1 MATVTAAAHKTF
13 GRGFSNERQTVKL
26 TYNFANDAGAF
37 ADAVKIGSTDGKI
50 LVLDSCVH
58 VETLCASLG
67 SATVIVG
74 VAGGDT
80 DSFMDLASG
89 AVANLVD
96 DFVNQEA
103 AGQGIVIAS
112 GADIHL
118 DIGTADL
125 TAGKINVILSYVN
138 ID

>member
-1 MATVTAAAHKTF
+1 MATVTAKAHKVF

-26 TYNFANDAGAF
+26 TYNFGDDAGAF
-37 ADAVKIGSTDGKI
+37 ADAVKIGTTDGKI
-50 LVLDSCVH
+50 LVLDSRVH
-58 VETLCASLG
+58 VETACTSGG

-80 DSFMDLASG
+80 DAFMDLTSGAVASLVDDYVATETTGQGIVLASG
-89 AVANLVD
+89 AA
-96 DFVNQEA
+96 
-103 AGQGIVIAS
+103 
-112 GADIHL
+112 IHL

-125 TAGKINVILSYVN
+125 TAGKINVILGYMN

>member
-1 MATVTAAAHKTF
+1 MATVTAAAHKLF

-26 TYNFANDAGAF
+26 TYNFTNDAGAF
-37 ADAVKIGSTDGKI
+37 ADVVKIGTTEGKI
-50 LVLDSCVH
+50 LVLDSAVH
-58 VETLCASLG
+58 VETTCTSAG

-80 DSFMDLASG
+80 DAFMDLTSGAVASLTDDSVAQETTGQGIVLASG
-89 AVANLVD
+89 AA
-96 DFVNQEA
+96 
-103 AGQGIVIAS
+103 
-112 GADIHL
+112 IHL

>member
-26 TYNFANDAGAF
+26 TYNFTNDAGAF
-37 ADAVKIGSTDGKI
+37 ADVVKVGTTEGKI
-50 LVLDSCVH
+50 LVLDSAVH
-58 VETLCASLG
+58 VETACTSAG

-80 DSFMDLASG
+80 DAFMDLTSGAVASLTDDSVAQETTGQGIVLASG
-89 AVANLVD
+89 AA
-96 DFVNQEA
+96 
-103 AGQGIVIAS
+103 
-112 GADIHL
+112 IHL

-125 TAGKINVILSYVN
+125 TAGKINVILSYIN

>member
-26 TYNFANDAGAF
+26 TYNFTNDAGAF
-37 ADAVKIGSTDGKI
+37 ADVVKVGTTDGKI
-50 LVLDSCVH
+50 LVLDSAVH
-58 VETLCASLG
+58 VETACTSAG

-80 DSFMDLASG
+80 DAFMDLTSGAVASLTDDSVAQETTGQGIVLASG
-89 AVANLVD
+89 AA
-96 DFVNQEA
+96 
-103 AGQGIVIAS
+103 
-112 GADIHL
+112 IHL

-125 TAGKINVILSYVN
+125 TAGKINVILSYIN

>member
-1 MATVTAAAHKTF
+1 MSTVTAAAHKTF
-13 GRGFSNERQTVKL
+13 GRGFSNEVQYVKL

-37 ADAVKIGSTDGKI
+37 ADVVKVGTTDGKI
-50 LVLDSCVH
+50 LVLNSYVH

-80 DSFMDLASG
+80 DAFMDLTSG
-89 AVANLVD
+89 AVASLAD
-96 DFVNQEA
+96 DYVSSETT
-103 AGQGIVIAS
+103 GQGIVIAS
-112 GADIHL
+112 GAAIHL

-125 TAGKINVILSYVN
+125 TAGKINLVMTYVN

>member
-1 MATVTAAAHKTF
+1 MTTVTAAAHKVF
-13 GRGFSNERQTVKL
+13 GRGFSNERKWVKL
-26 TYNFANDAGAF
+26 TYDFANDAGAF
-37 ADAVKIGSTDGKI
+37 ADAVKLGTTDGKI
-50 LVLDSCVH
+50 LVMDSVVH

-74 VAGGDT
+74 VGGGDT
-80 DSFMDLASG
+80 DAFMDLSSG

-96 DFVNQEA
+96 DFCNQEST
-103 AGQGIVIAS
+103 GQGIVLAS
-112 GADIHL
+112 GATILL

-125 TAGKINVILSYVN
+125 TAGKINVILSYIN

>member
-26 TYNFANDAGAF
+26 VYNFTNDAGAF
-37 ADAVKIGSTDGKI
+37 ADVVKVGTTDGKI
-50 LVLDSCVH
+50 LVLDSAVH
-58 VETLCASLG
+58 VETACTSGG

-80 DSFMDLASG
+80 DAFMDTTSG
-89 AVANLVD
+89 AVANLAD
-96 DFVNQEA
+96 DFVNQETT
-103 AGQGIVIAS
+103 GQGIVLAS
-112 GADIHL
+112 GAAIHL

>member
-13 GRGFSNERQTVKL
+13 GRGFSNERQMVKL
-26 TYNFANDAGAF
+26 TYDFATDAGAF
-37 ADAVKIGSTDGKI
+37 ADVVKIGTTNGKI
-50 LVLDSCVH
+50 LVMDSVVH
-58 VETLCASLG
+58 VETACTSAG

-80 DSFMDLASG
+80 DAFMDLASG
-89 AVANLVD
+89 AVASLVD
-96 DFVNQEA
+96 DYVNQET
-103 AGQGIVIAS
+103 AGQGIVLAS
-112 GADIHL
+112 GAAIHL

>member
-1 MATVTAAAHKTF
+1 MSTVTGYYHKTF
-13 GRGFSNERQTVKL
+13 GREFSNERSFIKL
-26 TYNFANDAGAF
+26 TYDFAKDAGAF
-37 ADAVKIGSTDGKI
+37 ADVVKIGTTNGKI

-58 VETLCASLG
+58 VETACTSLG

-80 DSFMDLASG
+80 DAFMDLTSGAVASLADDYVNQEATGQGIVLASG
-89 AVANLVD
+89 AA
-96 DFVNQEA
+96 
-103 AGQGIVIAS
+103 
-112 GADIHL
+112 IHL

-125 TAGKINVILSYVN
+125 TAGKINVILSYIN

>member
-1 MATVTAAAHKTF
+1 MSTVTAASHKTF

-37 ADAVKIGSTDGKI
+37 ADVVKIGTTDGKI
-50 LVLDSCVH
+50 LVLDSFVH
-58 VETLCASLG
+58 VETTCTSLG

-80 DSFMDLASG
+80 DAFMDLTSGAVASLADDYVSSETTGQGIVLASG
-89 AVANLVD
+89 AAV
-96 DFVNQEA
+96 
-103 AGQGIVIAS
+103 
-112 GADIHL
+112 HL

>member
-1 MATVTAAAHKTF
+1 MSTVTAKAHKTF
-13 GRGFSNERQTVKL
+13 GRGFSNEKQFVKL

-37 ADAVKIGSTDGKI
+37 ADAVKIGTTDGKI
-50 LVLDSCVH
+50 LVTASFVH

-80 DSFMDLASG
+80 DAFLDLTSG
-89 AVANLVD
+89 ALANLVD
-96 DFVNQEA
+96 DAVLNETT
-103 AGQGIVIAS
+103 GQGIVVAS

-125 TAGKINVILSYVN
+125 TAGKINVILEYIN